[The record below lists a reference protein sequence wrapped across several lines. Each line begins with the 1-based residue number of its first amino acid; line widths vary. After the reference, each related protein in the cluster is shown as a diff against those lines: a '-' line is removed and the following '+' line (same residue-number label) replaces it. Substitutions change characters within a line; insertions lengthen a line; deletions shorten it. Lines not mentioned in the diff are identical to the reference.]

1 MKRKSLKKKLGQN
14 TAEYLI
20 MLVLVAV
27 GSIGL
32 FSLFGQTL
40 KVQVGNAVLAMRGQ
54 SDKVEAQGA
63 STQVTEILKDGTS
76 LDVKSNEKSVQ
87 MYGSTGAAKKSKP

>member
-27 GSIGL
+27 GSIGM
-32 FSLFGQTL
+32 FSIFGQTL
-40 KVQVGNAVLAMRGQ
+40 KKQLGNAVLAIRGD
-54 SDKVEAQGA
+54 SDSVKEHKSKEEIYG
-63 STQVTEILKDGTS
+63 ILKKGTS
-76 LDVKSNEKSVQ
+76 LDLEKNKETIK
-87 MYGSTGAAKKSKP
+87 MYNDQ